1 MTTLDARGEGRR
13 TASSGI
19 DQLSAEHYLR
29 LIYHRKFLILVVF
42 VVVSVAT
49 AIISHRMADIFMS
62 ETLILVDPQ
71 KVPETYVKAT
81 VTGDIRNRLG
91 TLSQQIL
98 SATRLQKII
107 DTYSLF
113 PAEKKTMARED
124 LITMMRKNIS
134 VNMVG
139 GFGGGQDLQ
148 AFRITYTGREPR
160 LVAQVTNEL
169 ASLFIEENLKAREQQ
184 ASGTSEFLGNQ
195 LQETR
200 KALEEQEGKLRDFR
214 LKHIGEMPEQQA
226 ADLQI
231 MGQLQSQLQ
240 LEGDAL
246 NRTEQQKNY
255 IQSMLAQAG
264 APVVDLDTAPP
275 PVVAETSGPKPPLPK
290 QATSNARTRLAA
302 LLSRGYTEKHPDIQ
316 KLRREI
322 EQEDKAAGS
331 QASAA
336 PLPPVPPP
344 PVPAPVT
351 ESKTQVAAASVR
363 SVRTPVAYVNPVLQ
377 SQLAGIEAEISKHKE
392 EKQRLGK
399 LIANYQAKLEVI
411 PVNEQKIS
419 ELVRDYEMSKAHYSK
434 LLEDELS
441 AQTATQLEIRQK
453 GERFSILDPAQPAE
467 KPARPNRTLIN
478 AAGALGGLVFG
489 VLLALCTEFLGI
501 SITTAEQIKQISG
514 IPVLEIIPRIETH
527 ADRRIRKKRLIMATV
542 SGVAVTLAACGVIL
556 VYHFR
561 S

>member
-1 MTTLDARGEGRR
+1 
-13 TASSGI
+13 
-19 DQLSAEHYLR
+19 
-29 LIYHRKFLILVVF
+29 VVF